1 MQPMLKTDDTKAPAS
16 LAELKKSEKEARRL
30 LIMRAAQALFAENGF
45 KGVTVR
51 QIAKKAGVSI
61 GTIYNYYAG
70 LDDLF
75 FDIFLEHTKEIL
87 EIMSGHAEKNELTP
101 QTVGKLYITY
111 LQRNMSFF
119 QLMGHFMLGGVLSP
133 ESADKLNT
141 VMRTLMTRLEN
152 VLKKAGIC
160 GDTRIRTHAFF
171 AALNGIMIS
180 YARYPGRSEK
190 EINAHIQ
197 RLTEEIASLFT

>member
-141 VMRTLMTRLEN
+141 VMRTLMTRLET